1 MGRPL
6 ARGENLGKT
15 RSRAWGDACRNLSG
29 DGLITLP
36 ILPDSMAKPTKQ
48 DAQLLLT
55 LMDIFLS
62 DSVREARKWWRTLPD
77 GLSLEEF
84 EKRFPRGSEGWEHF
98 STMAIFWETAG
109 SLMRRGL
116 LQEDL
121 AFDTFM
127 DAPPWGKVERI
138 VSDRRK
144 REKAPAEGENFE
156 WIAGKARTWVKKREA
171 AIRKASGSPP

>member
-1 MGRPL
+1 
-6 ARGENLGKT
+6 
-15 RSRAWGDACRNLSG
+15 
-29 DGLITLP
+29 
-36 ILPDSMAKPTKQ
+36 
-48 DAQLLLT
+48 
-55 LMDIFLS
+55 MDIFLS
-62 DSVREARKWWRTLPD
+62 NSVREARKWRRTLLD

-98 STMAIFWETAG
+98 STMAIFWETPG

-138 VSDRRK
+138 VLDRRK
-144 REKAPAEGENFE
+144 RE
-156 WIAGKARTWVKKREA
+156 R
-171 AIRKASGSPP
+171 ASRRG